1 VSHQTFALAAVGGDD
16 ENTFFE
22 SSVDPDLLVEGQ
34 NVIAV
39 EIHQANATSSD
50 ISFDMQLSA
59 ELFPDNRAPEV
70 ELVDEITAEPGIW
83 VALEGEWSDDGLPL
97 QPGLTEVQW
106 EQVSGP
112 GEVSF
117 QNDSLIPT
125 MVRFPF
131 TGDYLLQV
139 HVTDGELT
147 TTRQLNVGVRKEGS
161 SVSYEDWLLSFFT
174 LSERADSE
182 VSGENADPDS
192 DGHVNRDEFEAG
204 TDPREFNSVTKITS
218 VTLDNAMNL
227 QLELSSVP
235 GRAYILQSKANLTD
249 RSWKLLESKLADEG
263 ELTFQIQRERESSML
278 FFRVMIVKPLN

>member
-1 VSHQTFALAAVGGDD
+1 M
-16 ENTFFE
+16 
-22 SSVDPDLLVEGQ
+22 
-34 NVIAV
+34 IAV

-50 ISFDMQLSA
+50 ISFDMQINGESS
-59 ELFPDNRAPEV
+59 PDNRAPEV
-70 ELVDEITAEPGIW
+70 QLVSEMWVEPKTW

-278 FFRVMIVKPLN
+278 FFRVMVVKPLN